1 MDAAPPTQPNVNRLP
16 ILQRSSRQN
25 GSVMMRLSHCFSL
38 GTLLAAAAAHAA
50 EPSAQSA
57 DALLPL
63 LGWLLAALV
72 LLIPTIAFASQRYAR
87 LMLERQTRELLDILE
102 LAPFP
107 LALSRGS
114 DDGSQRIELLNARF
128 NDCFGYELSD
138 LPTMNHLF
146 EAAWPDPK
154 DRTYVLDELFLK
166 LRQAESA
173 RAPMTPLATWMQ
185 TRDGDL
191 RFVEIASVRL
201 GNRRLSIIND
211 HTTAHLAQHA
221 IDQERARLEDAIES
235 LEAAVVM
242 FDASD
247 RLLVYNHRW
256 QELYGFAA
264 EFLADQPSCEAVLRD
279 LGERRPEVRPEEVEG
294 FVRYQLKQRQK
305 RRRNHQQEME
315 GRWYALNDFTTR
327 EGGIVTLIYDVTDLK
342 QVEQR
347 ARESQDRLEFSLEA
361 MGTYY
366 WIDDRRSGTMTFLS
380 PQFWHRHGYS
390 EDEIPALR
398 SEFMELVHPDDQ
410 AATAAS
416 YQAHLSGERDL
427 FRADLRFRNRH
438 GEWTWLRQYAKVI
451 RRDRNGAPTQVAGLA
466 LDISDVKQLEQQ
478 LVEAR
483 DLAEEATRAKSDFL
497 ANMSHEIRTPMNAI
511 IGLTHLALQ
520 ADLDDT
526 ARNYIQKVDSAS
538 QSLLHIINDILD
550 FSRIEAGHI
559 ELEET
564 SFLLD
569 DVLDNLS
576 NMIGLQAESKGL
588 ELLFDVAPDVP
599 TALIGD
605 PLRLTQILVNL
616 GSNAVKFTD
625 AGEVVVSVSLI
636 ASEGDCAELS
646 FAVRDTGIGMTAD
659 QQARLFQA
667 FSQADSSITRRY
679 GGTGLGLAISR
690 RLTELMGGEISVR
703 SAPGSGSS
711 FRFTIRLRMEPEQ
724 PQPAHRELV
733 GFNGESA
740 LVVDDN
746 ETARDIL
753 VALLEGFGLTVS
765 VAREG
770 AEAFEIIRER
780 DRTDP
785 FALVLLDWKMPGM
798 DGIET
803 AEAITAE
810 GLTHPPAMVMV
821 TAFGREQQE
830 ITTLDALFKAVV
842 YKPVTP
848 SALLDGVMQALKGEV
863 LERRRPRLREDD
875 ALDQIR
881 GARLLLVEDNEV
893 NRELAE
899 DLLRQAGID
908 IITAGNGHEAIERLQ
923 SEQVDGVLMDCQMPE
938 MDGYEAT
945 RALRADPRH
954 AELPIIAMTADAMA
968 GDRERAIAAGMNDH
982 VTKPI
987 NVRMLFQTLAR
998 WITPRAPTARPVP
1011 PSQPKPAAELP
1022 EIEGLDTRAGLE
1034 RCQDNVQLYSR
1045 TLNRFR
1051 AHFRDFEAA
1060 LLAAREA
1067 SDAQAAPRLAHTLKG
1082 LAATIGADAL
1092 ADSAA
1097 ALERCLLADDEVS
1110 AAKAEVVNRLA
1121 ALIAQLDRALPEPE
1135 ADSDSADGTPIDATV
1150 SAPVLDTLRDM
1161 LVDYDAKTRDFLD
1174 QQRSVLE
1181 RVLPAGGLRRLRLA
1195 VEEYDFDRALET
1207 LATLRERGESHDSS
1221 AEGS

>member
-1 MDAAPPTQPNVNRLP
+1 MKRLRASLA
-16 ILQRSSRQN
+16 ILLPVSAVQ
-25 GSVMMRLSHCFSL
+25 
-38 GTLLAAAAAHAA
+38 AA
-50 EPSAQSA
+50 EPAAVST
-57 DALLPL
+57 ALAMF
-63 LGWLLAALV
+63 GWLLALLV
-72 LLIPTIAFASQRYAR
+72 LVIAAMAFASQRFAR
-87 LMLERQTRELLDILE
+87 RLLERQTRELLAILE

-128 NDCFGYELSD
+128 NDCYGYEQSD

-154 DRTYVLDELFLK
+154 NRTYVLDELFLR
-166 LRQAESA
+166 LRQAEST
-173 RAPMTPLATWMQ
+173 RRPMTPLATWMQ
-185 TRDGDL
+185 TRDGDQ

-201 GNRRLSIIND
+201 GDRRLSIIND

-221 IDQERARLEDAIES
+221 IDQEGARLEDAIES

-242 FDASD
+242 FDAND
-247 RLLVYNHRW
+247 RLLVHNHRW
-256 QELYGFAA
+256 QELYGFDTA
-264 EFLADQPSCEAVLRD
+264 FLEGAPSCEEVLRD
-279 LGERRPEVRPEEVEG
+279 LGRRRPEVPAEEVEP
-294 FVRYQLKQRQK
+294 FVRYQLRMRQK

-347 ARESQDRLEFSLEA
+347 LRESQDRLEFSLEA

-366 WIDDRRSGTMTFLS
+366 WIDDRRAGTMTFLS
-380 PQFWHRHGYS
+380 PQFWHRHGYGK
-390 EDEIPALR
+390 DDIPALR
-398 SEFMELVHPDDQ
+398 SEFMDLVHPDDQ
-410 AATAAS
+410 AAATER
-416 YQAHLSGERDL
+416 YRTHLDGDSDL
-427 FRADLRFRNRH
+427 FQADLRFRTRE

-451 RRDRNGAPTQVAGLA
+451 RRDRNGAATEVAGLA
-466 LDISDVKQLEQQ
+466 LDISDIKQLEKQ

-520 ADLDDT
+520 TDLDAT
-526 ARNYIQKVDSAS
+526 ARNYIQKVDSAA

-550 FSRIEAGHI
+550 FSRIESGQI
-559 ELEET
+559 ELEEA

-576 NMIGLQAESKGL
+576 NMIGLQAESKGI

-625 AGEVVVSVSLI
+625 EGEVVVSVSLT
-636 ASEGDCAELS
+636 ATEGDTAELS
-646 FAVRDTGIGMTAD
+646 FAVRDTGIGMSPE

-690 RLTELMGGEISVR
+690 RLAELMGGGINVR

-711 FRFTIRLRMEPEQ
+711 FRFSIRLRMEPEQ
-724 PQPAHRELV
+724 PTPAHRELL
-733 GFNGESA
+733 GFSGEKA

-753 VALLEGFGLTVS
+753 VALLEGFGLAVTV
-765 VAREG
+765 ATG
-770 AEAFEIIRER
+770 GTEALQIIAER
-780 DRTDP
+780 DHSDP

-803 AEAITAE
+803 AEAIAAA
-810 GLTHPPAMVMV
+810 GLAHPPAKVMV

-830 ITTLDALFKAVV
+830 ITTLEELFKAVV
-842 YKPVTP
+842 YKPITP

-875 ALDQIR
+875 ALDQVR

-908 IITAGNGHEAIERLQ
+908 VITAGNGREAIERLQ
-923 SEQVDGVLMDCQMPE
+923 HDAVDGVLMDCQMPE

-945 RALRADPRH
+945 RALRADPRY

-968 GDRERAIAAGMNDH
+968 GDRERAIDAGMNDH
-982 VTKPI
+982 ITKPI

-998 WITPRAPTARPVP
+998 WVTPSTPAPRPLP
-1011 PSQPKPAAELP
+1011 PSQPKSKADLP
-1022 EIEGLDTRAGLE
+1022 EIDGVDTRAGLE
-1034 RCQDNVQLYSR
+1034 RCQDNLELYTR
-1045 TLNRFR
+1045 TLSRFR
-1051 AHFRDFEAA
+1051 QHFRDFDTAFLSA
-1060 LLAAREA
+1060 GDDG
-1067 SDAQAAPRLAHTLKG
+1067 DAQARPRLTHTLKG
-1082 LAATIGADAL
+1082 LSATIGANAL
-1092 ADSAA
+1092 AMAA
-1097 ALERCLLADDEVS
+1097 AELERCLLEEQPAD
-1110 AAKAEVVNRLA
+1110 AARADVVNRLE
-1121 ALIAQLDRALPEPE
+1121 ALIEQLDLVLPQPAGNGDASSQDAIDPAA
-1135 ADSDSADGTPIDATV
+1135 AD
-1150 SAPVLDTLRDM
+1150 PVLDVLHTM
-1161 LVDYDAKTRDFLD
+1161 LLDYDAKTRDFLD
-1174 QQRSVLE
+1174 QQRTVLE
-1181 RVLPAGGLRRLRLA
+1181 RALPAGGLRRLRLA
-1195 VEEYDFDRALET
+1195 VEEYDFDRALAT
-1207 LATLRERGESHDSS
+1207 LSTLRERGESHDSS
-1221 AEGS
+1221 AEGA

>member
-1 MDAAPPTQPNVNRLP
+1 MKRHSICIMVV
-16 ILQRSSRQN
+16 
-25 GSVMMRLSHCFSL
+25 GM
-38 GTLLAAAAAHAA
+38 LLAMPTAHAA
-50 EPSAQSA
+50 EALGSAS
-57 DALLPL
+57 LPL
-63 LGWLLAALV
+63 LISLLLA
-72 LLIPTIAFASQRYAR
+72 LLILLVAVMAFASQWFAR
-87 LMLERQTRELLDILE
+87 RLLERQTRELLAMLE

-128 NDCFGYELSD
+128 NDCYGYELAD

-146 EAAWPDPK
+146 EAAWPDPRE
-154 DRTYVLDELFLK
+154 RTYVLDELFLR
-166 LRQAESA
+166 LRQAEST
-173 RAPMTPLATWMQ
+173 RQPMAPLATWMRA
-185 TRDGDL
+185 RDGQPH
-191 RFVEIASVRL
+191 FVEIASVRL

-211 HTTAHLAQHA
+211 QTAAHLAQHA

-242 FDASD
+242 FDAD
-247 RLLVYNHRW
+247 DHLLVSNRRW
-256 QELYGFAA
+256 RELYDFDQA
-264 EFLADQPSCEAVLRD
+264 LLDRQPSCETVLRD
-279 LGERRPEVRPEEVEG
+279 LGQRRPEVRPEEVEA
-294 FVRYQLKQRQK
+294 FVRYQLKLRQK

-315 GRWYALNDFTTR
+315 GRWYAINDFTTR

-347 ARESQDRLEFSLEA
+347 LRESQDRLEFSLEA

-366 WIDDRRSGTMTFLS
+366 WIDDRRAGTMTFLS
-380 PQFWHRHGYS
+380 PQFWRRHGYAD
-390 EDEIPALR
+390 DEIPALR
-398 SEFMELVHPDDQ
+398 SEFMERVHPEDLDVAAQ
-410 AATAAS
+410 A
-416 YQAHLSGERDL
+416 YQAHLVGERDV
-427 FRADLRFRNRH
+427 FQADFRFRTRD
-438 GEWTWLRQYAKVI
+438 GEWVWIRQYAKVLS
-451 RRDRNGAPTQVAGLA
+451 RDRNDAPTQVAGLA
-466 LDISDVKQLEQQ
+466 LDISDVKNLELE

-520 ADLDDT
+520 TDLDAT
-526 ARNYIQKVDSAS
+526 QRNYIHKVDSAA

-559 ELEET
+559 VLEET

-625 AGEVVVSVSLI
+625 EGEVVVSVALKSSDRD
-636 ASEGDCAELS
+636 AVELAFS
-646 FAVRDTGIGMTAD
+646 VRDTGIGMTAE

-690 RLTELMGGEISVR
+690 RLSELMGGGVSVR

-711 FRFTIRLRMEPEQ
+711 FRFTARLRMQTEQ
-724 PQPAHRELV
+724 PQPAHRALG
-733 GFNGESA
+733 GFSGERA

-746 ETARDIL
+746 DTAREIL

-765 VAREG
+765 VASSG
-770 AEAFEIIRER
+770 SEALEVIRGQDEAA
-780 DRTDP
+780 P

-803 AEAITAE
+803 AQAMDSA
-810 GLTHPPAMVMV
+810 GLTRPPTKIMV
-821 TAFGREQQE
+821 TAFGREQQD
-830 ITTLDALFKAVV
+830 ITTLDELFKAVV
-842 YKPVTP
+842 YKPITP

-875 ALDQIR
+875 ALDHIR

-899 DLLRQAGID
+899 DLLRQAGLEV
-908 IITAGNGHEAIERLQ
+908 ITASNGREAIERLATTA
-923 SEQVDGVLMDCQMPE
+923 VDGVLMDCQMPE
-938 MDGYEAT
+938 MDGYDAT
-945 RALRADPRH
+945 RVLRSDPAHAD
-954 AELPIIAMTADAMA
+954 LPIIAMTADAMA
-968 GDRERAIAAGMNDH
+968 GDRERAIDAGMNDH

-998 WITPRAPTARPVP
+998 WITPSAPAPRPLP
-1011 PSQPKPAAELP
+1011 PSQPRPHTDLP
-1022 EIEGLDTRAGLE
+1022 EIEGLDTRQGLE
-1034 RCQDNVQLYSR
+1034 RCQDNLELYTR
-1045 TLNRFR
+1045 TLSRFR
-1051 AHFRDFEAA
+1051 QHFRDFPHAMAAA
-1060 LLAAREA
+1060 LQ
-1067 SDAQAAPRLAHTLKG
+1067 DDDPQVAPRLAHTLKG
-1082 LAATIGADAL
+1082 LAATIGADAIADAAAEL
-1092 ADSAA
+1092 ERNLLDQTTEDSA
-1097 ALERCLLADDEVS
+1097 E
-1110 AAKAEVVNRLA
+1110 AEVTKRLA
-1121 ALIAQLDRALPEPE
+1121 ALIAALDRALPDEALDREPGAGIKIDPAA
-1135 ADSDSADGTPIDATV
+1135 ADALLDSLHA
-1150 SAPVLDTLRDM
+1150 L
-1161 LVDYDAKTRDFLD
+1161 LVDYDAKTREFLD
-1174 QQRSVLE
+1174 QERSALE
-1181 RVLPAGGLRRLRLA
+1181 QTLPAGGLRRLRLA
-1195 VEEYDFDRALET
+1195 VEEYDFDRAVEI

-1221 AEGS
+1221 APGH